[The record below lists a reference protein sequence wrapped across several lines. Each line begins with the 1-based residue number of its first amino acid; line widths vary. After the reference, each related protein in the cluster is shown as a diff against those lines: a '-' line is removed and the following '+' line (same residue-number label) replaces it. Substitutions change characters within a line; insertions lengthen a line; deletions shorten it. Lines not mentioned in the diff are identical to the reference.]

1 MATKKILVVDDDLQT
16 VKLVGLVL
24 DRRGYE
30 ITAARRGE
38 EALEKARN
46 ELPDMVILDVMMPD
60 MNGYEVSRQLRADPE
75 TADLPILMFTAKS
88 GVQDKVTG
96 FEAGADDFLTKPIHP
111 KELVSRVEA
120 LLLRSSRAQPKEKPA
135 SPNCIGFI
143 GCKGGVGTTT
153 LIVNTAVSLATG
165 QVTPA
170 QAREPAPHPNG
181 PVVVAELRTG
191 MATAALQLGLP
202 QHDGLGIILN
212 RSIGQIDAEFIEAQL
227 DEHQS
232 GLLLLGSE
240 SGPIRSARRGSAE
253 HADAVVRHLGAM
265 AGYLFADL
273 GVGLDELNER
283 VLARCRHVVVAIAPN
298 SIALALAEELL
309 EQMNQELQIPRHR
322 ISLILIKRSRSAA
335 SYTKEEIEEQLGHSL
350 IGMIPP
356 APELAFES
364 SKQRTPMVLVHL
376 DSLVV
381 RQYRSFAKD
390 LTGKL

>member
-24 DRRGYE
+24 DRQGYE

-46 ELPDMVILDVMMPD
+46 ELPDLIILDVMMPD

-111 KELVSRVEA
+111 KEMVSRVEA
-120 LLLRSSRAQPKEKPA
+120 LLLRSSRGQPKEKAA
-135 SPNCIGFI
+135 SPNCIGFL

-153 LIVNTAVSLATG
+153 LIVNAAVSLATG

-170 QAREPAPHPNG
+170 QEREPNQDG
-181 PVVVAELRTG
+181 PIMVAELRTG

-202 QHDGLGIILN
+202 QHDGLGAILD
-212 RSIGQIDAEFIEAQL
+212 RPIGQIDDAFIEAQL

-232 GLLLLGSE
+232 GLLLLGSR
-240 SGPIRSARRGSAE
+240 SDPIRTAKRGSAE
-253 HADAVVRHLGAM
+253 HAAAVVRHLGAT
-265 AGYLFADL
+265 ARYLFLDL
-273 GVGLDELNER
+273 GVGLDEVNER
-283 VLARCRHVVVAIAPN
+283 VLGRCRHVVLAVEPN
-298 SIALALAEELL
+298 SIALSLAEELL
-309 EQMNQELQIPRHR
+309 EEMNKALKIPRHR

-381 RQYRSFAKD
+381 RQYRNFAKD

>member
-1 MATKKILVVDDDLQT
+1 MAKKKILVVDDDLQT

-30 ITAARRGE
+30 IIAARNGE
-38 EALEKARN
+38 QALDKSHA
-46 ELPDMVILDVMMPD
+46 ELPDLIILDVMMPD
-60 MNGYEVSRQLRADPE
+60 MNGYEVARQLRADPE

-120 LLLRSSRAQPKEKPA
+120 LLLRSSRAQPTEKPSA
-135 SPNCIGFI
+135 PNAVGFV

-153 LIVNTAVSLATG
+153 LIVNAAVSLATG
-165 QVTPA
+165 QVTPS
-170 QAREPAPHPNG
+170 QEHEPNPDG
-181 PVVVAELRTG
+181 PVMMAELRTG
-191 MATAALQLGLP
+191 MATGALQLGLP
-202 QHDGLGIILN
+202 EHDGLGAILE
-212 RSIGQIDAEFIEAQL
+212 RPIGQIDAEFIEAQL

-232 GLLLLGSE
+232 GLLLLGSR
-240 SGPIRSARRGSAE
+240 SDPIKTAKRGSAE
-253 HADAVVRHLGAM
+253 HAEAIVRRLGAR
-265 AGYLFADL
+265 ARYLFLDL
-273 GVGLDELNER
+273 GVGLDEVNER
-283 VLARCRHVVVAIAPN
+283 VLGRCRHVVVPVEPN
-298 SIALALAEELL
+298 SIALSLAEELL
-309 EQMNQELQIPRHR
+309 KEMNQELKIPRHR
-322 ISLILIKRSRSAA
+322 ISLIMIKRSRSAA
-335 SYTKEEIEEQLGHSL
+335 SYTKEEIEEELGHNL

-381 RQYRSFAKD
+381 RQFRNFAKD
-390 LTGKL
+390 LTAKL

>member
-24 DRRGYE
+24 DRKGYE

-46 ELPDMVILDVMMPD
+46 ELPDLVILDVMMPD

-120 LLLRSSRAQPKEKPA
+120 LLLRSSRAQPKEKSA

-153 LIVNTAVSLATG
+153 LVVNTAISLATG

-170 QAREPAPHPNG
+170 QEHVPNADG
-181 PVVVAELRTG
+181 PVVMAELRTG

-202 QHDGLGIILN
+202 QHDGLGVILQ
-212 RSIGQIDAEFIEAQL
+212 RPIGQIDAEFIEAQL

-232 GLLLLGSE
+232 GLLLLAGQSA
-240 SGPIRSARRGSAE
+240 PIRTAKRGSAE
-253 HADAVVRHLGAM
+253 HADAIVRHLGAT
-265 AGYLFADL
+265 ARYLFVDL
-273 GVGLDELNER
+273 GVGLDEVNER
-283 VLARCRHVVVAIAPN
+283 VLARCRHVVVAVEPN

-309 EQMNQELQIPRHR
+309 EQMNQELKIPRHR